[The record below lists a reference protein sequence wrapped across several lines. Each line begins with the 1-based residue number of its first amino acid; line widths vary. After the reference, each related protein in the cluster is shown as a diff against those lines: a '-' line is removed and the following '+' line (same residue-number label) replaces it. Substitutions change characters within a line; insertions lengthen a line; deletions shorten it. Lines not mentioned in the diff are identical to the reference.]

1 MVPILRGDGGGKG
14 EGEGGGT
21 LHRGVTDDP
30 RLSPAHHTAR
40 PKIIT
45 QSLLTKGTNAWHYGY
60 VLQMKD
66 RGIKVVSCFNEG
78 EVEKMTFDAKGYMTN
93 WQGFREMNTRT
104 WEQRQSDAKR
114 LDALRL
120 MEHRG
125 IMLTQSQ
132 ITEMETLVLKSLDAT
147 N

>member
-1 MVPILRGDGGGKG
+1 
-14 EGEGGGT
+14 
-21 LHRGVTDDP
+21 
-30 RLSPAHHTAR
+30 
-40 PKIIT
+40 
-45 QSLLTKGTNAWHYGY
+45 
-60 VLQMKD
+60 MKD